1 MQSRYRP
8 KERNGAPAR
17 FLREPLGGGP
27 ARRLAEARENA
38 ASSFVG
44 VTTDGAPVPGLF
56 PLSGPGPAFALDG
69 LARAGH
75 AWLTGLTPQQ
85 REATRFAVDAPEWRL
100 WCNIHPF
107 LVRHGVPLETLDGQG
122 REAGLA
128 LAGQALSPAGFQ
140 TVRDVMRLNET
151 VRELTGKDDEYGEW
165 LYWLSLFGEPSAREP
180 WGFQLDGHHLN
191 LNVMAV
197 GGQLVLTPTF
207 LGSEP
212 VEADAGAYAGTRVF
226 AQEEALGLALMRA
239 LPAAL
244 QRRATV
250 ADELPGDV
258 LGTAFRDNL
267 VLGYAGVRY
276 ADMPAGAQA
285 LARRLVAVYTGRA
298 REPHASAWQVQVEAH
313 LGETWFAWAG
323 GTGEA
328 DAFYYRLHSPVILI
342 EFDHQ
347 DGLALESDGPSRHHI
362 HTLVRTPNGN
372 DYGADLL
379 RQHRERVP
387 HPH

>member
-1 MQSRYRP
+1 MKSRYRP

-17 FLREPLGGGP
+17 FLREPLRGGP

-38 ASSFVG
+38 AKPFVG
-44 VTTDGAPVPGLF
+44 ITAEGTPERGLFTLANPGL
-56 PLSGPGPAFALDG
+56 GFALDT
-69 LARAGH
+69 LAAAARG
-75 AWLTGLTPQQ
+75 WLNSLEPEQ
-85 REATRFAVDAPEWRL
+85 REAARFVVDAPEWRL

-107 LVRHGVPLETLDGQG
+107 LVRHGQLLESLDGQG

-128 LAGQALSPAGFQ
+128 LAREALSPAGFQ

-151 VRELTGKDDEYGEW
+151 VRELTGKDEEYGEW
-165 LYWLSLFGEPSAREP
+165 LYWLSLFGEPSASGP

-191 LNVMAV
+191 LSVLAL

-226 AQEEALGLALMRA
+226 AKEEALGLALMRA
-239 LPAAL
+239 LPATL
-244 QRRATV
+244 QRQATV
-250 ADELPGDV
+250 GQELPDDV

-267 VLGYAGVRY
+267 VLGYAGVRF
-276 ADMPAGAQA
+276 ADMPGDAQA
-285 LARRLVAVYTGRA
+285 LARRLMAVYIGRA
-298 REPHASAWQVQVEAH
+298 REPHASAWQKQAEAH
-313 LGETWFAWAG
+313 LGQTWFAWMG
-323 GTGEA
+323 GIGDA
-328 DAFYYRLHSPVILI
+328 DAFYYRLHNPVLLI

-347 DGLALESDGPSRHHI
+347 DGLVLESDGPSRHHI

-372 DYGADLL
+372 DYGTDLL
-379 RQHRERVP
+379 RQHRERFP